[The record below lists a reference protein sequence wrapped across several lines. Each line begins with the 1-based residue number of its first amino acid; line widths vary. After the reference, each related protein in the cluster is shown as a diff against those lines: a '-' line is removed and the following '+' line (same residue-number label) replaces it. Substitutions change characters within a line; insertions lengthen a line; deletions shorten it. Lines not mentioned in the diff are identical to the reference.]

1 MFFQSIQKK
10 LTAKTILLLEP
21 ISNEAFIQSMS
32 SCAGIL
38 CGAGFE
44 TPAEAL
50 FLKKKL
56 MVIPMK
62 NQYEQH
68 CNAAAL
74 KEMKV
79 NVIKSLKKKHILKI
93 VKWIKSSEKIEVNF
107 PDITSDIIDMIIR
120 KHTRW
125 KKRLSLG
132 NHISSW
138 QDFKKASLK
147 NFLLKN
153 LQ

>member
-1 MFFQSIQKK
+1 
-10 LTAKTILLLEP
+10 
-21 ISNEAFIQSMS
+21 
-32 SCAGIL
+32 
-38 CGAGFE
+38 
-44 TPAEAL
+44 
-50 FLKKKL
+50 

-79 NVIKSLKKKHILKI
+79 NVIKSLRKKHLPKI
-93 VKWIKSSEKIEVNF
+93 EKWIQSSDTIEVDF
-107 PDITSDIIDMIIR
+107 PDITFDIIDMIVK
-120 KHTRW
+120 KHAQCE
-125 KKRLSLG
+125 KPAVLG
-132 NHISSW
+132 NSISSW
-138 QDFKKASLK
+138 QDFKKASLN